1 MAWQT
6 RRGELTHRS
15 SGQTAWRTGRRGLP
29 KQQSQWRNEVTS
41 DQELMVMFSKHKEKV
56 IEMLIVIHLNLTSLS
71 LNGKE
76 KTSIPL
82 TEDKAQ
88 SGSEQEVTENE
99 MTEDEMQKDP
109 NHGPH
114 VEYDKEDPSMTVGSM
129 YPNMTEFK
137 LALSQHAIKNEFE
150 YNTERSGPK
159 QLRPYCSRKEA
170 DNCPWRIHAST
181 TADRITVMVKKNPSA
196 HCCSSS
202 RRKKRVRNAT
212 RHWICEKVKDWLI
225 QDATLGASALQE
237 KLKEHYK
244 VTIHYKRVF
253 DGKNLALKHLY
264 GDWDS
269 SFDNL
274 YRFKAQ
280 VESCCPEGFLSGCRP
295 YLAVDSTFLT
305 GKFKGQLASA
315 SAVDGHNWLYPVALG
330 VFDSETNDN
339 WIWFMTQLRE
349 AIGSPRGLAICTDA
363 RQAVM
368 VGVAEVFPQAEHR
381 ECMFHLVSNFKKKF
395 HGKVFDDH
403 LWAAAYSW
411 NSYLFEKH
419 WAAMKVARPA
429 ATDYLRQCH
438 KKLWTRSQFLTICKV
453 DYVTNNL
460 AESFNNWIKPHKSM
474 NLDDLMDKIRQMVM
488 TKWHQRRKIGQKL
501 DGLILPHIIKE
512 LNEKSRELNLEVLE
526 CGPHVAEITALGGSA
541 FRFVVNLEDRTCSCR
556 EWQVSGLPCK
566 HALAFITTLAN
577 GKIEMHVDSYYS
589 IEKFR
594 AAYAQ
599 LIPAMIDKTQWPKSS
614 HGFLCIPHY

>member
-1 MAWQT
+1 
-6 RRGELTHRS
+6 
-15 SGQTAWRTGRRGLP
+15 
-29 KQQSQWRNEVTS
+29 
-41 DQELMVMFSKHKEKV
+41 
-56 IEMLIVIHLNLTSLS
+56 
-71 LNGKE
+71 
-76 KTSIPL
+76 
-82 TEDKAQ
+82 
-88 SGSEQEVTENE
+88 
-99 MTEDEMQKDP
+99 
-109 NHGPH
+109 
-114 VEYDKEDPSMTVGSM
+114 
-129 YPNMTEFK
+129 
-137 LALSQHAIKNEFE
+137 
-150 YNTERSGPK
+150 
-159 QLRPYCSRKEA
+159 
-170 DNCPWRIHAST
+170 
-181 TADRITVMVKKNPSA
+181 
-196 HCCSSS
+196 
-202 RRKKRVRNAT
+202 VRNAT

-225 QDATLGASALQE
+225 HDATLGASALQE

-274 YRFKAQ
+274 YIFKAQ
-280 VESCCPEGFLSGCRP
+280 VESCCLGSLVIIDHHTIVDELRFRRFFFALKPCIEGFLSGCRP
-295 YLAVDSTFLT
+295 YLAIDSTFLT

-349 AIGSPRGLAICTDA
+349 AIGAPRGLAICTDA
-363 RQAVM
+363 GQAM
-368 VGVAEVFPQAEHR
+368 MAGVAEVFPQAEHR

-419 WAAMKVARPA
+419 WAAMEVARPA

-460 AESFNNWIKPHKSM
+460 AESFNNWIKSHKSM

-566 HALAFITTLAN
+566 HALAFITALDN

-614 HGFLCIPHY
+614 HGFFMHPPLLTPVAGRPKTERHKGGTEKKKRKGQHQCPICLDYGHHWHNCKKGNPADIEAMKAVR